1 MDRPLSTLELVV
13 QLAASA
19 TRGAAAPALARRFGA
34 ERFLLFVRDPELP
47 VMIPAPGFPQTLA
60 GNSAWRS
67 FVAGCT
73 RPGRYEADVEL
84 PAGSPRRALAIAH
97 DQLAAILVG
106 DDSVRG
112 ELPILETVMPMLAA
126 VLRAEQ
132 QAAFAIAE
140 ATEARRAASRAHEVS
155 AALEA
160 ARAEGARL
168 NAQLQEE
175 HRRKDDFLAML
186 AHELRNPLM
195 PLVMSI
201 DLLRRAP
208 DARAAARHLDIMA
221 RQTGQM
227 SRLVE
232 DLLDVSRVSR
242 GRIELRRHRILLN
255 DVLRDAVEA
264 TRPTVQLR
272 RHELKLSM
280 ADEELPV
287 NGDGVRLTQVFSNLL
302 HNAAKYTDPNGRIE
316 VATFRDGEYAVARV
330 RDNGIG
336 MAPEMLP
343 RVFDLFAQAPV
354 SLDRS
359 QGGLGIG
366 LTLVRA
372 LIELHGG
379 EVVADSEGLG
389 RGSVFTV
396 RLPIMKSAAP
406 RADPAPAQPPVQE
419 SERSLRV
426 LVVDDNEDAA
436 NTLADVLRLTGHH
449 AEVALS
455 AAKALQAA
463 TDLDVDLVLLDI
475 GLPDMD
481 GFEVARRLRRIL
493 RRSSR
498 LVAVTGYGTAE
509 DRRRALEAGFDEHV
523 VKPVMS
529 ETLAAVIHRAQG
541 TIAAARIES
550 VVDASI
556 ASDRNVA

>member
-13 QLAASA
+13 QLAAPA
-19 TRGAAAPALARRFGA
+19 TRGAAALALAQRFGA

-47 VMIPAPGFPQTLA
+47 VMIPAPGFPRTFA
-60 GNSAWRS
+60 GNRAWRS
-67 FVAGCT
+67 FVASCT
-73 RPGRYEADVEL
+73 RPGRYEADIEL
-84 PAGSPRRALAIAH
+84 PAGSPRRALAFAH
-97 DQLAAILVG
+97 EHLAVILVG
-106 DDSVRG
+106 AEPVRD
-112 ELPILETVMPMLAA
+112 ELPLLETVMPMLAA

-140 ATEARRAASRAHEVS
+140 AGEARRAASRAHEVS
-155 AALEA
+155 EALEA
-160 ARAEGARL
+160 ARAEGAKL
-168 NAQLQEE
+168 NAELREE

-195 PLVMSI
+195 PIVTSI

-208 DARAAARHLDIMA
+208 DARAAVRHLDIMA

-264 TRPTVQLR
+264 SRPTLQLR
-272 RHELKLSM
+272 RHELKLGM

-316 VATFRDGEYAVARV
+316 VASVRDGEHAVVRV

-372 LIELHGG
+372 LVELHGG

-396 RLPIMKSAAP
+396 RLPIMKRAAP
-406 RADPAPAQPPVQE
+406 RADPAPAQPPAPK
-419 SERSLRV
+419 SERPLRV

-436 NTLADVLRLTGHH
+436 NTLADILRLTGHH
-449 AEVALS
+449 AEVAFS
-455 AAKALQAA
+455 GAKALQAA

-481 GFEVARRLRRIL
+481 GFEVARRLRRVV
-493 RRSSR
+493 RRGSR

-509 DRRRALEAGFDEHV
+509 DRRRSLEAGFDEHV

-529 ETLAAVIHRAQG
+529 ETIDAVIHRAQSAN
-541 TIAAARIES
+541 AAHGIES
-550 VVDASI
+550 VVDEST
-556 ASDRNVA
+556 ASDSHLP

>member
-1 MDRPLSTLELVV
+1 
-13 QLAASA
+13 
-19 TRGAAAPALARRFGA
+19 
-34 ERFLLFVRDPELP
+34 
-47 VMIPAPGFPQTLA
+47 
-60 GNSAWRS
+60 
-67 FVAGCT
+67 
-73 RPGRYEADVEL
+73 
-84 PAGSPRRALAIAH
+84 
-97 DQLAAILVG
+97 
-106 DDSVRG
+106 
-112 ELPILETVMPMLAA
+112 MLAA

-140 ATEARRAASRAHEVS
+140 ATEARRAARRAHAVS
-155 AALEA
+155 EALEA
-160 ARAEGARL
+160 ARAGGAKL
-168 NAQLQEE
+168 NAELREE

-195 PLVMSI
+195 PLVTAI

-208 DARAAARHLDIMA
+208 DARAAARYLDIMA

-264 TRPTVQLR
+264 SRPTLQLR
-272 RHELKLSM
+272 RHELKVSM

-316 VATFRDGEYAVARV
+316 VATFRDHDHAVARI

-336 MAPEMLP
+336 IAPEMLP

-396 RLPIMKSAAP
+396 RLPIMERAAP
-406 RADPAPAQPPVQE
+406 RAEPPPAQPSVPE

-436 NTLADVLRLTGHH
+436 NSLADILRLTGHH
-449 AEVALS
+449 AEVAFS
-455 AAKALQAA
+455 GAKALQAA

-481 GFEVARRLRRIL
+481 GFEVATRLRRVV
-493 RRSSR
+493 RRGSR

-509 DRRRALEAGFDEHV
+509 DRRRAVEAGFDEHV

-529 ETLAAVIHRAQG
+529 ETLAAVLHRAQS
-541 TIAAARIES
+541 TNAAARMEG
-550 VVDASI
+550 VVDAST
-556 ASDRNVA
+556 ASDRNLA

>member
-1 MDRPLSTLELVV
+1 VT
-13 QLAASA
+13 
-19 TRGAAAPALARRFGA
+19 
-34 ERFLLFVRDPELP
+34 
-47 VMIPAPGFPQTLA
+47 
-60 GNSAWRS
+60 
-67 FVAGCT
+67 
-73 RPGRYEADVEL
+73 
-84 PAGSPRRALAIAH
+84 
-97 DQLAAILVG
+97 
-106 DDSVRG
+106 
-112 ELPILETVMPMLAA
+112 
-126 VLRAEQ
+126 
-132 QAAFAIAE
+132 
-140 ATEARRAASRAHEVS
+140 
-155 AALEA
+155 
-160 ARAEGARL
+160 
-168 NAQLQEE
+168 
-175 HRRKDDFLAML
+175 
-186 AHELRNPLM
+186 
-195 PLVMSI
+195 SI

-264 TRPTVQLR
+264 IRPTLQLR
-272 RHELKLSM
+272 RHELKLGM

-316 VATFRDGEYAVARV
+316 VATFRDGDHAVVRV

-354 SLDRS
+354 SLDRA

-379 EVVADSEGLG
+379 EAVAESEGLG

-396 RLPIMKSAAP
+396 RLPIMKRAAS
-406 RADPAPAQPPVQE
+406 RADPAPAQPPVPE
-419 SERSLRV
+419 NERSLRV

-436 NTLADVLRLTGHH
+436 NSLADVLRLTGHH
-449 AEVALS
+449 AEVAFS
-455 AAKALQAA
+455 GAKALQAA
-463 TDLDVDLVLLDI
+463 TDLDADLVLLDI

-481 GFEVARRLRRIL
+481 GFEVARRLRRIV
-493 RRSSR
+493 RRDCR

-509 DRRRALEAGFDEHV
+509 DTRRSLEAGFDEHV

-541 TIAAARIES
+541 TNAAGEEGDRS
-550 VVDASI
+550 PGQKKRGR
-556 ASDRNVA
+556 SDLPHKAHEDL